1 MKITLLTTAF
11 ALALALVAGVSA
23 ADEAIDL
30 MTESHIAYYYAADGG
45 SAKVSMTIVDKKG
58 RERERNFWMLR
69 SDIEDLG
76 DQNYYTYFITPA
88 DVRRTSFLVHK
99 HADGNDDR
107 WLYIPALDLVKRI
120 AADNRAA
127 SFVGSDFTYE
137 DVSGRLP
144 GLDNHEILG
153 EDSVGDRAAVKVK
166 STPKDAKTAKWNH
179 RISWICKETKL
190 PLKEEFYKKD
200 KLVRVFT
207 LEGIEM
213 VDGFPT
219 GTIRIMKDVKRG
231 KHSTIR
237 FDEITYK
244 TKLKAEDFS
253 ERMLKSP
260 PREYTR

>member
-1 MKITLLTTAF
+1 MKTTVLVI
-11 ALALALVAGVSA
+11 ALALALFAGVA
-23 ADEAIDL
+23 TADEATSL
-30 MTESHIAYYYAADGG
+30 MTESHIAYYYAGDGG
-45 SAKVSMTIVDKKG
+45 SARVAMTIVDKKG

-88 DVRRTSFLVHK
+88 DVHRTSFLVHK

-120 AADNRAA
+120 AAADRSA

-144 GLDNHEILG
+144 ALDDHEILG
-153 EDSVGDRAAVKVK
+153 DDTVAGSAVIKVK
-166 STPKDAKTAKWNH
+166 STPKDASTADWTH
-179 RISWICKETKL
+179 RISWISNESKL
-190 PLKEEFYKKD
+190 PLKEEFYKND
-200 KLVRVFT
+200 ELVRVFT

-213 VDGFPT
+213 IDGFPT
-219 GTIRIMKDVKRG
+219 GTVRIMKDVKRD
-231 KHSTIR
+231 KQTTIR
-237 FDEITYK
+237 FEEISYK
-244 TKLKAEDFS
+244 TTLSAEDFS